1 MGLPQLQNDVP
12 KYEMTVPSTKE
23 VVKYR
28 PFLVKEQK
36 VLLVAFESKDSK
48 QILNSML
55 SCLETCVQGINVNN
69 LATFDVDYMF
79 TQVRSKSVGETTQL
93 LHPCEEC
100 NEENEVKIDLQ
111 TIDIKTNDN
120 WETEKNVSITDDI
133 VVELKYPT
141 YQDII
146 SNNILGKT
154 DGSVAEVL
162 FESIMSCLY
171 SVKTENEN
179 IMVKDEPKEEIE
191 RFINSLTNEQLEK
204 ITSFVEKMPT
214 LTHTEKYECKKCKH
228 ENTIQ
233 LNGLN
238 DFF

>member
-1 MGLPQLQNDVP
+1 
-12 KYEMTVPSTKE
+12 
-23 VVKYR
+23 
-28 PFLVKEQK
+28 
-36 VLLVAFESKDSK
+36 
-48 QILNSML
+48 
-55 SCLETCVQGINVNN
+55 
-69 LATFDVDYMF
+69 MF

-111 TIDIKTNDN
+111 TIDIKTHEN
-120 WETEKNVSITDDI
+120 WEIERNVSITDDI

-141 YQDII
+141 YQDILKNEALDNKDI
-146 SNNILGKT
+146 AG
-154 DGSVAEVL
+154 AEMV
-162 FESIMSCLY
+162 FEGIISCLN
-171 SVKTENEN
+171 SVKTETEN
-179 IMVKDEPKEEIE
+179 IMIRDEPKEEIE
-191 RFINSLTNEQLEK
+191 RFMNSLTNDQLEK
-204 ITSFVEKMPT
+204 ITSFIETMPT

>member
-111 TIDIKTNDN
+111 TIDIKTHEN
-120 WETEKNVSITDDI
+120 WEIERNVSITDDI

-141 YQDII
+141 YQDILKNEALDNKDI
-146 SNNILGKT
+146 AG
-154 DGSVAEVL
+154 AEMV
-162 FESIMSCLY
+162 FEGIISCLN
-171 SVKTENEN
+171 SVKTETEN
-179 IMVKDEPKEEIE
+179 IMIRDEPKEEIE
-191 RFINSLTNEQLEK
+191 RFMNSLTNDQLEK
-204 ITSFVEKMPT
+204 ITSFIETMPT

>member
-111 TIDIKTNDN
+111 TIDIKTHEN
-120 WETEKNVSITDDI
+120 WEIERNVSITDDI

-141 YQDII
+141 YQDILKNEALDNKDI
-146 SNNILGKT
+146 AG
-154 DGSVAEVL
+154 AEMV
-162 FESIMSCLY
+162 FEGIISCLN
-171 SVKTENEN
+171 SVKTETEN
-179 IMVKDEPKEEIE
+179 IMIRDEPKEEIE
-191 RFINSLTNEQLEK
+191 RFMNSLTNDQLEK
-204 ITSFVEKMPT
+204 ITSFVETMPT
-214 LTHTEKYECKKCKH
+214 LSHSEKYNCKKCKH
-228 ENTIQ
+228 ENIIE
-233 LNGLN
+233 LKGLN

>member
-171 SVKTENEN
+171 SVKT
-179 IMVKDEPKEEIE
+179 
-191 RFINSLTNEQLEK
+191 
-204 ITSFVEKMPT
+204 
-214 LTHTEKYECKKCKH
+214 
-228 ENTIQ
+228 
-233 LNGLN
+233 
-238 DFF
+238 